1 MIDKMTESNVELVA
15 QLREE
20 RDVAL
25 QENCK
30 LINELLGYQY
40 DVKKLHETV
49 QYMQHTISLLNNDTL
64 RLKSRLEERDDSLH
78 EKSQKV
84 SYLESELKK
93 LKTDQDKIYKVSTH
107 LSKAKNFFL
116 AKRGISAAIQ
126 SKN

>member
-1 MIDKMTESNVELVA
+1 MSESDVELVT
-15 QLREE
+15 QLRQE
-20 RDVAL
+20 RDLAL

-64 RLKSRLEERDDSLH
+64 RLKSRLEERDDSIH
-78 EKSQKV
+78 EKNQKI

-93 LKTDQDKIYKVSTH
+93 LKTDQDKIYKVGTRWANI
-107 LSKAKNFFL
+107 LTF
-116 AKRGISAAIQ
+116 
-126 SKN
+126 